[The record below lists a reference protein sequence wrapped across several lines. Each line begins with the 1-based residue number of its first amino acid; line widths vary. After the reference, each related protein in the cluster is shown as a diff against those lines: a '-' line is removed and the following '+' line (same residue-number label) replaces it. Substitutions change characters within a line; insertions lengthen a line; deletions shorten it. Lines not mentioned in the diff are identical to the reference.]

1 MKTTKDQ
8 RSSTPGGARQPVM
21 SGLNT
26 RGAGWLAW
34 ALTAGSALLLL
45 LAVALLALN
54 RELGWRA
61 LSPHLFLV
69 PGFAVVGLV
78 LAVRRPGHRIG
89 WLFVAMGL
97 VAAIHAVAF
106 EYAVRALAAAPGSL
120 PAAEWLAWVAYWTW
134 PLNLLGLA
142 LLLLLFPDGRLPSRR
157 WRLVPW
163 LLGLAF
169 VGITS
174 WTMLHPTVMDVG
186 VVKIANPAGVAAFD
200 DRVVQGVGLVPG
212 IVVTTAV
219 LVGSVACA
227 LAPFVRRRRAQ
238 PIERQQLRWLAAVA
252 GASGLAG
259 ATGFVMAGFGNDSVV
274 AAGRLLLLLAL
285 VGIVVGIPAAVGV
298 AILRYRLYD
307 LDRLINR
314 TLVYGLLTILLGGLY
329 AAIVIG
335 LGQLAGG
342 IGADRP
348 SWAVAGATL
357 AVAALFQPARHR
369 IQQVVDRRFDRRRY
383 DAAKTVEAFS
393 ARLRDEIDLDSL
405 AAELLAVV
413 DQTTQPTQASLWL
426 RPSRA
431 ARQQR

>member
-1 MKTTKDQ
+1 
-8 RSSTPGGARQPVM
+8 M
-21 SGLNT
+21 SELNKP
-26 RGAGWLAW
+26 GAGWLAW

-45 LAVALLALN
+45 LTVVLLVLN
-54 RELGWRA
+54 QDLGWRA

-78 LAVRRPGHRIG
+78 LAVRRPGHPIG

-106 EYAVRALAAAPGSL
+106 EYAVRALAAALGSL
-120 PAAEWLAWVAYWTW
+120 PAPEWLAWVAYWTW

-186 VVKIANPAGVAAFD
+186 VVKIANPAGVAALD
-200 DRVVQGVGLVPG
+200 DRAIQGVGLVPG

-238 PIERQQLRWLAAVA
+238 PIERQQLKWLAAVA
-252 GASGLAG
+252 AASGLAG
-259 ATGFVMAGFGNDSVV
+259 AAGFVMAGFGNTSV
-274 AAGRLLLLLAL
+274 ALAGRLLLLLAL
-285 VGIVVGIPAAVGV
+285 VGIPAAVGV

-329 AAIVIG
+329 VAIVLS

-357 AVAALFQPARHR
+357 AVAALFQPARRR

-383 DAAKTVEAFS
+383 NAAKTVEAFS
-393 ARLRDEIDLDSL
+393 TRLRDEIDLDSL

-426 RPSRA
+426 RPSQA
-431 ARQQR
+431 PRQQR